1 MIRKL
6 RVEVLELRHML
17 SVAPAV
23 VPGDANID
31 GIVNG
36 QDMALVASN
45 WLETPA
51 NGQAGQSLPG
61 DANGD
66 GIVNGQ
72 DIALIASNWLDTPV
86 TFARP
91 ELQLDATNAATVGT
105 TVGGAL
111 LVATNQQYLTEAN
124 NASLDSTFNGASQ
137 MTIQLH
143 IKQTTLGLDR
153 TLVSRWG
160 YGQQGTFAIDTGS
173 HYGQQSE
180 LSIWLAKPNGQ
191 FGAVIIT
198 QGAHLVA
205 SRDYAMT
212 LVFDGTQINP
222 LDRVAI
228 YIDGLRQ
235 AAVLDSGAIPTTLAA
250 SNAALEV
257 GRWKGLGRYFDGAV
271 HDLRLYNV
279 AKGAAQVA
287 SLDSDSIG
295 LVQYFPLTE
304 ETGPRVDALMGA
316 VLADPTGVAREQTI
330 TSWTSTGTLPITF
343 TPSPAGE
350 PPNYAPHALAN
361 GQAALSFN
369 GLNNALKYAAGAL
382 SQDASGDVFIVAQF
396 TGGGDYFEGDTLF
409 SSSSDTTAVD
419 YLFFASYNPSTST
432 GVPGAGQPLAR
443 VRFRN
448 DAFQADVRGNVM
460 QLQPG
465 VTYVMHFWGAGTG
478 HAYGFTINGL
488 DDASSY
494 YTTSATGYA
503 LAGGSWYAASA
514 NLTNLTIGNFERSD
528 GPQGWAA
535 ALIAEIDVYGGTP
548 AQPVLPA
555 AQAAAIVDYLIA
567 KYGALRLGFDE

>member
-1 MIRKL
+1 MIRKAL
-6 RVEVLELRHML
+6 FEVLEQRHML

-23 VPGDANID
+23 VPGDTNAD

-45 WLETPA
+45 WLQTSD
-51 NGQAGQSLPG
+51 QSVTQSTMAA

-72 DIALIASNWLDTPV
+72 DMALIASNWLATPV
-86 TFARP
+86 TFAKP
-91 ELQLDATNAATVGT
+91 EIQLDATNAATVRT

-111 LVATNQQYLTEAN
+111 LVASRQQYFTEVN
-124 NASLDSTFNGASQ
+124 NAVLDSTLNGAAQ
-137 MTIQLH
+137 MTLH
-143 IKQTTLGLDR
+143 FHAKQTTLGLDR
-153 TLVSRWG
+153 TLVSRWN

-173 HYGQQSE
+173 HYGQQGE

-191 FGAVIIT
+191 FAAVVIT

-205 SRDYAMT
+205 SRDYTIT
-212 LVFDGTQINP
+212 LVFDGAQANP

-228 YIDGLRQ
+228 YVDGQRQ
-235 AAVLDSGAIPTTLAA
+235 ATVLDSGAIPTTLAS

-257 GRWKGLGRYFDGAV
+257 GRWNGLGRYFDGAV

-279 AKGAAQVA
+279 AKTAAQVA
-287 SLDSDSIG
+287 NLDSDAHG
-295 LVQYFPLTE
+295 LVQYFPFTE
-304 ETGPRVDALMGA
+304 ESGPRVDAVAGA
-316 VLADPTGVAREQTI
+316 VFADPTSVVREL
-330 TSWTSTGTLPITF
+330 SVSGWTSTGSLPITF
-343 TPSPAGE
+343 TPTAAGE
-350 PPNYAPHALAN
+350 PPNYTPHALAN

-382 SQDASGDVFIVAQF
+382 SQDSSGDVFIVAQF
-396 TGGGDYFEGDTLF
+396 TGGGDNFEGDTLF

-419 YLFFASYNPSTST
+419 YVFFASYNPSTST
-432 GVPGAGQPLAR
+432 GVPGAGTPLAR
-443 VRFRN
+443 IRFRN

-460 QLQPG
+460 QFQAG
-465 VTYVMHFWGAGTG
+465 VTYVMHFWGLGTG
-478 HAYGFTINGL
+478 QGYGFTINGL
-488 DDASSY
+488 DDARSY
-494 YTTSATGYA
+494 YTTSPSGYA
-503 LAGGSWYAASA
+503 LAGGSWFAASA

-535 ALIAEIDVYGGTP
+535 ALISEIDVFGGTIE
-548 AQPVLPA
+548 QPVLPT
-555 AQAAAIVDYLIA
+555 AQAAAIVDYLIN